1 MLLKAAPAFSLLNPP
16 RGETLGP
23 LCFSVS
29 PSSCSVSPL
38 NSSASLA
45 STLRFSSAKKDSG
58 AVICAASKGANHRP
72 LTGVVFEPFE
82 EVKKELDLVP
92 TVPQDSL
99 ARQKY
104 CNEAEA
110 AINEQIKWDFCLVF
124 IALNI
129 LHVCEFIGWFCLL

>member
-72 LTGVVFEPFE
+72 LTGVVFEPVE
-82 EVKKELDLVP
+82 AVKKELDLVP